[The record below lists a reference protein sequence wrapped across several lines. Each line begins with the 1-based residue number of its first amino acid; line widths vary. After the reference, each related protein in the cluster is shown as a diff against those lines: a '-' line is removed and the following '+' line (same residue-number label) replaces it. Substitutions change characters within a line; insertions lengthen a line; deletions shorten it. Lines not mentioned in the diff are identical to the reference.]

1 MRTLSSR
8 VRFGRCVAAA
18 AFVLAVPA
26 VSVAADQPSD
36 IKGRWIGKAH
46 PIVAGSGAHWPNSAA
61 TFEKPGL
68 FEKDLVIEIT
78 GQEGR
83 RFWGTSKLS
92 SGAESTNEPFIGA
105 FAGRDGKKLVMAD
118 TDGYFTAELVDDDT
132 LSFCYA
138 HAGGKTA
145 SSVVSCNEVKRAR

>member
-1 MRTLSSR
+1 M
-8 VRFGRCVAAA
+8 
-18 AFVLAVPA
+18 
-26 VSVAADQPSD
+26 
-36 IKGRWIGKAH
+36 I
-46 PIVAGSGAHWPNSAA
+46 
-61 TFEKPGL
+61 
-68 FEKDLVIEIT
+68 IEIT

-83 RFWGTSKLS
+83 RFWGVSKLS

-118 TDGYFTAELVDDDT
+118 TDGYFTAELVDADT